1 MAKGIKKPKEV
12 KKTEKAIRALKVKE
26 MKKELKRARKK
37 AKKEEK
43 RMVKV
48 EKKAYAK
55 ALKKAN
61 SDKFLAITAILLTAA
76 STALTIAL
84 DKREKSLEEEETNK

>member
-1 MAKGIKKPKEV
+1 MF
-12 KKTEKAIRALKVKE
+12 
-26 MKKELKRARKK
+26 
-37 AKKEEK
+37 
-43 RMVKV
+43 KV

-84 DKREKSLEEEETNK
+84 DKREKAFEEGDKTNTEL